1 MKKEWKAVIA
11 VILSVWLLVMGFELG
26 SYKEKKN
33 FAQQQP
39 LTSPPETT
47 AAPSTTEPTTA
58 PTELTLFSFDDELTD
73 PPAVTDDLQSLLT
86 TMDVP
91 DITAAPAETT
101 AATTAAPTTKAPT
114 TTAKADP
121 AKLSKK
127 EVLAQVTAMMRTLKS
142 EQNMTAVKTEATKI
156 VLTECSVKAAVG
168 PVNKALET
176 AGSNETVTYSFRG
189 GKAVGVDESGI
200 AADEGKTVSPRDVIP
215 PEGAAFALPAE
226 GVESA
231 VAKKNGK
238 DTVYTIKLRP
248 EQTTLQAPLPPWNA
262 SAIGYVDFSKLRLN
276 GITLEEVNFAYPG
289 SVVTVTAGEN
299 GKIIKLSEYLPLQG
313 DAKAKVAV
321 FSGTGS
327 FVGEVSATWTFSY

>member
-1 MKKEWKAVIA
+1 M
-11 VILSVWLLVMGFELG
+11 
-26 SYKEKKN
+26 
-33 FAQQQP
+33 
-39 LTSPPETT
+39 
-47 AAPSTTEPTTA
+47 
-58 PTELTLFSFDDELTD
+58 
-73 PPAVTDDLQSLLT
+73 TDDLQSLLT

-189 GKAVGVDESGI
+189 GKAVGVDES
-200 AADEGKTVSPRDVIP
+200 
-215 PEGAAFALPAE
+215 
-226 GVESA
+226 
-231 VAKKNGK
+231 
-238 DTVYTIKLRP
+238 VYTIKLRP